1 MHVLSLFGGGI
12 GWLKDIS
19 RLQNKSILKAHN
31 LNYWAILLDMILNHL
46 NEYIQG
52 ISTSQAFNKIQV
64 MPCSIFV
71 IKDLKILGLLMKR
84 VKLDN

>member
-1 MHVLSLFGGGI
+1 
-12 GWLKDIS
+12 
-19 RLQNKSILKAHN
+19 
-31 LNYWAILLDMILNHL
+31 MILNHL